1 MDSKTVRVCVVG
13 AGRAGAVHAYN
24 FCHNVQGAALTALVD
39 VNTEAILKLGK
50 DLGVQS
56 CFSTLEEALSQ
67 AEFDAVS
74 IATPTFTHASLV
86 VAAAEEGKHVLCE
99 KPIAMTLD
107 EADQMIEATR
117 KAKVFLQ
124 MGFMRRFDPI
134 FATAKERIDAGV
146 IGEPLMIRSLTRGPG
161 LPPPWACQLSSSNG
175 ALAEVNSHDFDTI
188 RWLSGSE
195 FQRVYAEVGNLRSPQ
210 LKTMYPDFYDNA
222 VVTFRMENGTL
233 AMLDG
238 SCPVGYG
245 YDARAEVL
253 GTRGVMLIGELQDKS
268 ILSCTKEQ
276 GVVSSNFPG
285 WRERFRQGYLE
296 EARHFVECIT
306 NGQRPKVTGEDGRK
320 ALEGVLAANCS
331 IRTHQPVSL
340 PLS

>member
-1 MDSKTVRVCVVG
+1 MKIVKICVAG

-24 FCHNVQGAALTALVD
+24 FRYNVPRATLTALVD
-39 VNTEAILKLGK
+39 INIKAALKLGK
-50 DLGVQS
+50 DLELRS
-56 CFSTLEEALSQ
+56 CFPTLEDALSQ
-67 AEFDAVS
+67 AEFDAVC
-74 IATPTFTHASLV
+74 IATPTFTHAPLV
-86 VAAAEEGKHVLCE
+86 VTAAEAGKHVFCE
-99 KPIAMTLD
+99 KPISMTLD
-107 EADQMIEATR
+107 EADRMIEATR
-117 KAKVFLQ
+117 KAKVFFQ

-146 IGEPLMIRSLTRGPG
+146 IGEPLMIHSLTRGPG

-175 ALAEVNSHDFDTI
+175 LLAEVNSHDFDTI

-195 FQRVYAEVGNLRSPQ
+195 FQRIYAEAGNLKSPQ
-210 LKTMYPDFYDNA
+210 LKTEYPDFYDNA
-222 VVTFRMENGTL
+222 VVTLRMENGTL
-233 AMLDG
+233 AMLNG

-253 GTRGVMLIGELQDKS
+253 GKRGVMLIGELQDRS
-268 ILSCTKEQ
+268 VLSCTKEE
-276 GVVSSNFPG
+276 GVMSSIFAG
-285 WRERFRQGYLE
+285 WRERFRQAYLE

-306 NGQRPKVTGEDGRK
+306 NGQKPKVTGEDGRK
-320 ALEGVLAANCS
+320 ALEGVLAANRS